1 MFLLI
6 YVSVLFFGVEAH
18 IKFTECQAEFY
29 RSQPGNEDVVFETDG
44 IPCQAEARALTAY
57 NSRWNNIVIEQTI
70 KLNTVINDLESRK
83 RMEKNMRVKN
93 KIKHSNP
100 ELLRKELDKTSIL
113 AAFR

>member
-44 IPCQAEARALTAY
+44 IPCQAEARALYAY
-57 NSRWNNIVIEQTI
+57 NSRWNNIVKDGNLQQKKQYDI
-70 KLNTVINDLESRK
+70 KIF
-83 RMEKNMRVKN
+83 KNFSAN
-93 KIKHSNP
+93 F
-100 ELLRKELDKTSIL
+100 L
-113 AAFR
+113 